1 MPASS
6 DESCSLPNGFEQNS
20 IPVVI
25 TTASDDFGFPGSIYS
40 ASDGFVRIFA
50 SVNLK
55 PGTRV
60 ELAFEGCTTRGEIA
74 FCQRWQGGYNIGVQ
88 LLNSASTRREPRFP
102 IQATGL
108 FSVLGD
114 RGPRDL
120 SVDLCDV
127 SASGL
132 GMIIDVALPVGVCAE
147 VKLDYG
153 ILFGEIRHS
162 EENDGGRF
170 RTGMKMFHMIAR
182 ETMTV
187 GTGKHSGGV
196 LGWFRRRP

>member
-74 FCQRWQGGYNIGVQ
+74 FCQRWQAATISAF
-88 LLNSASTRREPRFP
+88 NS
-102 IQATGL
+102 
-108 FSVLGD
+108 
-114 RGPRDL
+114 
-120 SVDLCDV
+120 
-127 SASGL
+127 
-132 GMIIDVALPVGVCAE
+132 
-147 VKLDYG
+147 
-153 ILFGEIRHS
+153 
-162 EENDGGRF
+162 
-170 RTGMKMFHMIAR
+170 
-182 ETMTV
+182 
-187 GTGKHSGGV
+187 
-196 LGWFRRRP
+196 